1 VLNPSSIHFL
11 QQHNMNL
18 DVWTREGIPFCTGDV
33 ATNLLDKY
41 YEKQLKLS
49 ETTKTK
55 TPSSS
60 TPRSSRRVELTR
72 AEDKDF
78 HARAMASLREW
89 LDAAIVPR
97 EEDTEGASL
106 LLPPCNSFLR
116 RALYESIPNE
126 YPNLL
131 LETFQESQ
139 IRVWRYVLFSI
150 F

>member
-1 VLNPSSIHFL
+1 
-11 QQHNMNL
+11 MNL

-33 ATNLLDKY
+33 ATNLLEKY
-41 YEKQLKLS
+41 HEKQTKLS
-49 ETTKTK
+49 GTAK
-55 TPSSS
+55 TPSS

-116 RALYESIPNE
+116 RALYESIGNE
-126 YPNLL
+126 YSNSLL

-139 IRVWRYVLFSI
+139 IKVWRCTSLYR
-150 F
+150 